1 MEKAESSVKH
11 KKAVIKDDEFYRK
24 KTKRFII
31 TLIVGFVAFFVF
43 LPFLTYFYFAPK
55 LTSKAAIMNNN
66 DSGVI
71 LLDRNNKPF
80 FSFYQAKYKSFVPL
94 SGISPNAQHAVIA
107 VEDRDFYTHPGFSV
121 KSIVRAFFANFS
133 KGEISQGGSTLTQQ
147 LVKNS
152 ILTPQKSYAR
162 KYQEVVIAEEIERK
176 YSKNEILEMYLNSVY
191 FGEGAFGIGQAAEVY
206 FGKDPQNLSLAE
218 ASMLAGLLPSPSR
231 YSPISGDVVLA
242 KKRQGVVLKDMYDQK
257 YITQAQYQAASSE
270 QLSYNKTKDTINS
283 TAPHFALMVRD
294 ELIKKYGEEQITRSG
309 YQVKTTLNSDWQ
321 KYAEQT
327 VADGVDKLARNKV
340 TNGSAV
346 VIDPKTGQILVMV
359 GSKDW
364 YNDSFGKVNMATQAR
379 QPGSSFKPI
388 VYTDALQ
395 KNIITPGT
403 ILHDSPKTY
412 PGGYSPHDYD
422 GKTRGNMTLR
432 RALANSLNLPAVE
445 VMSKVGVPDVLDWS
459 KQLGITTLKDPSQ
472 YGYSLVLGAAEVPL
486 VQMTNAYAT
495 FANQGVHNDPIS
507 ILEIT
512 DKQNHVVYSAPSTSQ
527 QVVTPAVSYIIS
539 NILSDNNAKQET
551 FGNALANRFNAAVK
565 TGTTENYVDALTLG
579 YLPNIAVGVW
589 VGNNDHTSMDNIAG
603 ALGAA
608 PIWINLMNHF
618 AAELPR
624 EYFVKPAGVVTVSI
638 CTYTTAKQKDGDKE
652 KDVTTVKTQVENF
665 VAGTEPRNQCGPS
678 PTISPSVSPSPGDS
692 ATPTPNQP
700 TQPPSAA
707 PTKGETPTQ
716 AVTPTQQP
724 TATPMVTI
732 PVSPSPTPV

>member
-1 MEKAESSVKH
+1 MTKQNTTEIV
-11 KKAVIKDDEFYRK
+11 KDDAFYRK

-31 TLIVGFVAFFVF
+31 TVILGFVVFFVL

-71 LLDRNNKPF
+71 LLDRNNHPF
-80 FSFYQAKYKSFVPL
+80 FSFYQAKYKSYVPL
-94 SGISPNAQHAVIA
+94 SGISPLTQHAVIA
-107 VEDRDFYTHPGFSV
+107 VEDRDFYNHPGFST
-121 KSIVRAFFANFS
+121 KSIIRAFLANFT
-133 KGEISQGGSTLTQQ
+133 KGSISQGGSTLTQQ

-206 FGKDPQNLSLAE
+206 FGKEAKDLSLAE
-218 ASMLAGLLPSPSR
+218 SAMLAGLLPSPSR
-231 YSPISGDVVLA
+231 YSPISGDAVLA
-242 KKRQGVVLKDMYDQK
+242 KQRQGIVLKDMLDQN
-257 YITQAQYQAASSE
+257 YITQAQYQEASKQ
-270 QLSYNKTKDTINS
+270 QLTYNTSKDVINS

-294 ELIKKYGEEQITRSG
+294 ELIKKFGEEQITRSG
-309 YQVKTTLNSDWQ
+309 FQVKTTLNSDWQ
-321 KYAEQT
+321 KYAEQ
-327 VADGVDKLARNKV
+327 VVNDGVDKLSRDKV

-364 YNDSFGKVNMATQAR
+364 YNESFGKVNMATQAR

-403 ILHDSPKTY
+403 VLHDSPKTY
-412 PGGYSPHDYD
+412 PGGYTPHDYD
-422 GKTRGNMTLR
+422 GKTRGDLTLR

-445 VMSKVGVPDVLDWS
+445 VMAKVGVPDVLDWS
-459 KQLGITTLKDPSQ
+459 KQLGITTLGDASN
-472 YGYSLVLGAAEVPL
+472 YGYSLVLGSAEIPL
-486 VQMTNAYAT
+486 VQMTNVYAT

-507 ILEIT
+507 ILEIK
-512 DKQNHVVYSAPSTSQ
+512 DKQNKVVYSAPSTSQ
-527 QVVTPAVSYIIS
+527 QVITSAVAYIIS

-589 VGNNDHTSMDNIAG
+589 VGNNDHTPMDNVAG
-603 ALGAA
+603 ALGPA
-608 PIWINLMNHF
+608 PIWRSLMDHF

-624 EYFVKPAGVVTVSI
+624 EYFVKPDGVVAIPI
-638 CTYTTAKQKDGDKE
+638 CIYKTTKVKDGDKE
-652 KDVTTVKTQVENF
+652 KDQVDITTMNEYF
-665 VAGTEPRNQCGPS
+665 VAGTEPKTQCGPS
-678 PTISPSVSPSPGDS
+678 PTISPSVSPSPGNT

-716 AVTPTQQP
+716 AVTPTAP
-724 TATPMVTI
+724 ATPTPVVTI
-732 PVSPSPTPV
+732 GISPTPTTHP